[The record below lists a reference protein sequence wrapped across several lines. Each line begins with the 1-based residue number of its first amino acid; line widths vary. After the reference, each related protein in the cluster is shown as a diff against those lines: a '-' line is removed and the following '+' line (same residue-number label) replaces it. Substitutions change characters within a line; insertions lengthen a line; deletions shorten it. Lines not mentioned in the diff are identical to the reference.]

1 MPRTSD
7 ALAAG
12 AEHFLKGERVAFT
25 GRLASMSRREAEE
38 LVITRGGRLTPSVNR
53 GTTLLVIGMDGW
65 PLLRDGRLSNK
76 LQKAESLQ
84 KGPGKRRLRV
94 WSEEQFLE
102 RVGRKRP
109 DAEIEKPMDA
119 AQVSALVGV
128 APETLH
134 RWELLGLV
142 RSNAGRYD
150 FRDLV
155 SLQTIAALVSQGAHP
170 STINQSVRSLARV
183 LPGTDRPLAQLKLLA
198 DQDSLVAEVNGS
210 LMSPGGQLIMRFEP
224 DRDGD
229 DDTQGPPALAL
240 SLGPTNAR
248 GRSAEEWFDIGCSL
262 EDSGEMVEAE
272 RAYREA
278 LARLPTLAEAHFN
291 LANVLRATNR
301 SEAAEERYRAALEHD
316 ATLAE
321 AWFNLADVLDESDRT
336 DEAIDCLRAALKCDP
351 QYADAHY
358 NLAVCCEKSG
368 LMDEAREH
376 WREYVRLDPT
386 SEWAAF
392 ARGRLTG

>member
-1 MPRTSD
+1 ME
-7 ALAAG
+7 AG
-12 AEHFLKGERVAFT
+12 AEHVLKGERVAFT
-25 GRLASMSRREAEE
+25 GRLASMSRREAGE
-38 LVITRGGRLTPSVNR
+38 LVTICGGRLSASMNR

-76 LQKAESLQ
+76 LQKAELLQ
-84 KGPGKRRLRV
+84 KGTGKRRLRV
-94 WSEEQFLE
+94 CSEEQFLE

-109 DAEIEKPMDA
+109 DAETEKPMDA
-119 AQVSALVGV
+119 VQVSALVGV

-142 RSNAGRYD
+142 RSHAGRYD

-155 SLQTIAALVSQGAHP
+155 SLQTIAALVSQGANP

-198 DQDSLVAEVNGS
+198 HQDSLVAEVNGS
-210 LMSPGGQLIMRFEP
+210 LMSPGGQLLMRFEP
-224 DRDGD
+224 DRED
-229 DDTQGPPALAL
+229 DDIAQAPPTLAL
-240 SLGPTNAR
+240 SLVEMNAR
-248 GRSAEEWFDIGCSL
+248 GRTAEEWFDIGCCL
-262 EDSGEMVEAE
+262 EDDGEWAEAE

-301 SEAAEERYRAALEHD
+301 AEAAEERYRVALEHD
-316 ATLAE
+316 ATMAE

-336 DEAIDCLRAALKCDP
+336 DEAIGCLRAALRCDP

-392 ARGRLTG
+392 ARSRTAG